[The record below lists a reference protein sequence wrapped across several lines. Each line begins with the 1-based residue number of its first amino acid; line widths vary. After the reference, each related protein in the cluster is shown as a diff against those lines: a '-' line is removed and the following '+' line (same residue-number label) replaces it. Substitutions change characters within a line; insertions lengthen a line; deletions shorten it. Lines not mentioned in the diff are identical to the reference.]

1 MARLRWLVVTC
12 VVLASCRLVDPLP
25 NPPAGSYRAG
35 SFQVSLNG
43 ASETVQGAAVSD
55 AFFSGGKLRPV
66 LGRGFISQEYSSPAR
81 PNGLAP
87 VTMLSNSFWQ
97 RKFHADPSVIGKT
110 LQVNGH
116 DAVIVGILPKDFAVP
131 PGSELWMPR

>member
-1 MARLRWLVVTC
+1 MTRLRWLVIAC
-12 VVLASCRLVDPLP
+12 VALASCRVVDPLP
-25 NPPAGSYRAG
+25 NPPVGSYRAE

-43 ASETVQGAAVSD
+43 ATETVQGAAVSD

-87 VTMLSNSFWQ
+87 VTMLSYSFWQ

-110 LQVNGH
+110 LPLNGH
-116 DAVIVGILPKDFAVP
+116 DAVVVGILPKGFAVP
-131 PGSELWMPR
+131 SGTELWVPR